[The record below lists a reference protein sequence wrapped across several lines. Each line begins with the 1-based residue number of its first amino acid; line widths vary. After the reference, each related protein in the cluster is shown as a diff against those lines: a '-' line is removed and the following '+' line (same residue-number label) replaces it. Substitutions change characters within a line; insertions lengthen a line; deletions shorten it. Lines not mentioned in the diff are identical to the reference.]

1 MSQTANIEL
10 TFSNESGAMR
20 ARKIAE
26 TLIRVYY
33 GNHYE
38 FLPFDDMKK
47 VNADGYLFYPGRKTS
62 FEKISSFTSLWRDYQ
77 EHSLFYRRNGLNTTD
92 QPKER
97 ISLRGCRLTISDCA
111 RVVKDREFVG
121 SYFEDFMS
129 LLCLISITTS
139 AQTTFEGMC
148 RSEDP
153 HSYAKKILTH
163 IVYDGSALTFEQVEG
178 DPVYGTTLF
187 SWTRREDKLI
197 RRQRE
202 FPFIRVDILTEDR
215 DAVRKDK
222 DLDEWIRG
230 VNTIELEMRS
240 AELCIYN
247 KKFNPDVLVMI
258 HASSRKLCEKLRDE
272 LYSMMEQKGY
282 RMECFSI
289 YNPHRF
295 PDPPSEIPKSV
306 TMLDKGALRDR
317 KDLKQITLHEH
328 ITHIGDST
336 FEGCSSLARIM
347 IPDSVKRIEHFAFMD
362 CESLR
367 EVTLSQKLRTL
378 EYGLFI
384 RCSSLE
390 QIELPDKLIEI
401 EGSVF
406 SGCTSLKSMAIPP
419 KVRKIGDEVFEDC
432 TALESVVIPQSV
444 IKIGKN
450 VFKGCSPDLII
461 RGKKDSAVARYAIEN
476 NITFCEIG

>member
-1 MSQTANIEL
+1 MSITTNMEL
-10 TFSNESGAMR
+10 TFSDVSGALKACR
-20 ARKIAE
+20 IAE

-33 GNHYE
+33 GNNYN
-38 FLPFDDMKK
+38 FLCFADMQPE
-47 VNADGYLFYPGRKTS
+47 NADGYIHYPSRRTRYEEIG
-62 FEKISSFTSLWRDYQ
+62 SFTALWRSYLRFLSDMKRKGLDTYGKSK
-77 EHSLFYRRNGLNTTD
+77 EHIVR
-92 QPKER
+92 
-97 ISLRGCRLTISDCA
+97 RGCRLTISDCA
-111 RVVKDREFVG
+111 AVVNDKQFAG
-121 SYFEDFMS
+121 KFFEDFMS
-129 LLCLISITTS
+129 LLCLISATTCE
-139 AQTTFEGMC
+139 QTTFEGMC
-148 RSEDP
+148 RTEAP
-153 HSYAKKILTH
+153 QSYEKKILTH
-163 IVYDGSALTFEQVEG
+163 IVYDGSVLTFEQLEG
-178 DPVYGTTLF
+178 EPVYSTVVST
-187 SWTRREDKLI
+187 WTRRDDKLF
-197 RRQRE
+197 RSQRE
-202 FPFIRVDILTEDR
+202 FPFIRVDILSEDR
-215 DAVRKDK
+215 DAVRQDK

-295 PDPPSEIPKSV
+295 PDPPSEIPESV

-336 FEGCSSLARIM
+336 FEGCSSLGRIM

-419 KVRKIGDEVFEDC
+419 KVKSVGDKAFKNCTGLESIVIPESVAEIGEDVFE
-432 TALESVVIPQSV
+432 
-444 IKIGKN
+444 
-450 VFKGCSPDLII
+450 GCSPDMVI
-461 RGKKDSAVARYAIEN
+461 RGKKGSEAERYAEDHGISFE
-476 NITFCEIG
+476 EV